1 MKVAN
6 QRVAVAIAAILAVGL
21 AILAEDG
28 DAAYWV
34 DVMRGMDP
42 EARKAGRE
50 ALIAMGAEAVPVLA
64 GACADENDWIRWE
77 AVNAL
82 GAIAHQDP
90 AAAAA
95 AIPAIAVVALTDGN
109 PHPRWRSLYALAC
122 FPQEIGE
129 AEVVPLLLA
138 GLEDPDPQHR
148 WYAAVAL
155 AYFAQ
160 DVAVPLLHEGLHR
173 DDAYERWEAVYCLG
187 FVHDAASV
195 ALLAGLVVDIE
206 GQEVRIRQE
215 AALVLGR
222 VGNVA
227 AIPALVQALADP
239 EAAVRWRAAS
249 SLARLGDASVLPA
262 LEAALAREVDAFAVE
277 QIGSAI
283 DQLRDEGS

>member
-1 MKVAN
+1 MKVLN
-6 QRVAVAIAAILAVGL
+6 WCFTLAVAAVVAIGVVVF
-21 AILAEDG
+21 AEEG
-28 DAAYWV
+28 DASYWV
-34 DVMRGMDP
+34 NVLREMDA

-64 GACADENDWIRWE
+64 EACADENDWIRWE

-90 AAAAA
+90 GSAAA

-122 FPQEIGE
+122 FPRDLGE

-138 GLEDPDPQHR
+138 GLEDPDPHHQ

-160 DVAVPLLHEGLHR
+160 DVAVPLLHEGLDR

-195 ALLAGLVVDIE
+195 ALLAGLVVDVE

-222 VGNVA
+222 VGDVA
-227 AIPALVQALADP
+227 ALPALVEALGDP

-249 SLARLGDASVLPA
+249 SLARLGDASILPA

-283 DQLRDEGS
+283 DQLRVEGS